1 MWISVDNFWESM
13 KNISQGWRGHAM
25 KILIVDDEVHVATV
39 LADSVRLQGHEAFVA
54 GGGEEGLALLDQ
66 KRPDAVF
73 LDIVMPG
80 MGGIEVLRRIREVYP
95 ALPVIVITGHASTA
109 EIEEAKRLGVPDCVQ
124 KPFVLNQLSQ
134 ALGRLSAETN

>member
-1 MWISVDNFWESM
+1 M
-13 KNISQGWRGHAM
+13 KNISQGWRDDTM

-54 GGGEEGLALLDQ
+54 GGGEEGLAILDQ

-109 EIEEAKRLGVPDCVQ
+109 EIEEAKRLGVTDCVQ

>member
-1 MWISVDNFWESM
+1 
-13 KNISQGWRGHAM
+13 M
-25 KILIVDDEVHVATV
+25 KILIVDDEPDVAKV
-39 LADSVRLQGHEAFVA
+39 LAESVRLQGHEPLVA
-54 GGGEEGLALLDQ
+54 ASGEEGLALLNQ

-80 MGGIEVLRRIREVYP
+80 MSGIEVLRRIRQVHP

-109 EIEEAKRLGVPDCVQ
+109 EIEQANHLGVTDCLQ

-134 ALGRLSAETN
+134 ALRRLAAETN

>member
-1 MWISVDNFWESM
+1 
-13 KNISQGWRGHAM
+13 M

-109 EIEEAKRLGVPDCVQ
+109 EIEEAKQLGVTDCVQ

>member
-1 MWISVDNFWESM
+1 M

-25 KILIVDDEVHVATV
+25 KILVVEDEVHVATV
-39 LADSVRLQGHEAFVA
+39 LAASVRLQGHEAFVA

-109 EIEEAKRLGVPDCVQ
+109 EIEEAKPLGVTDCVQ
-124 KPFVLNQLSQ
+124 KPFVLIQLSQ
-134 ALGRLSAETN
+134 ALGRLSAEAN